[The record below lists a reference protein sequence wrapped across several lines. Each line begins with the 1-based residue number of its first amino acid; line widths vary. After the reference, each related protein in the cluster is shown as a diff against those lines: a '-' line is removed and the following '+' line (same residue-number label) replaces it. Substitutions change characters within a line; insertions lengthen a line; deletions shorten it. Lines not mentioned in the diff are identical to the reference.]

1 MDYLG
6 VTEVK
11 AAIKLSLYKIISI
24 IFTQKK
30 HPYKIVK
37 QNILNKIDS
46 SRWKNYSKLCYNY
59 FEKKMTMCLFFIEY
73 KILIYIQNWQML

>member
-1 MDYLG
+1 MDGLPRG
-6 VTEVK
+6 HWSKSCNK
-11 AAIKLSLYKIISI
+11 ALSIKLFQYYSP
-24 IFTQKK
+24 KK